1 MAAWI
6 RVGIC
11 CSSDLTL
18 NAFAGPDQPES
29 GKGDLEVVSIERS
42 ITIVFDSRR
51 SSVRSH
57 SSYLSGG
64 HELSG
69 RSSPLLTLF
78 WLGNG
83 MALDALRDSGTLVHE
98 PGSNFKRLQWP
109 PFAGL
114 HRFNEHERTV
124 LVSANFR
131 YLPTLRENN
140 LSSSHKSEAVC
151 LAFGTGDQS
160 NRIQTPA
167 LRPPSAHAP
176 KPVWGLSYDGVDSIQ
191 MLSMGEVQPKQSSS
205 LLIPR
210 PNSQKSASLKQGRK
224 HKGCSA
230 SLR

>member
-83 MALDALRDSGTLVHE
+83 MALDALRGLWNPSSRAWVE
-98 PGSNFKRLQWP
+98 LQ
-109 PFAGL
+109 AI
-114 HRFNEHERTV
+114 
-124 LVSANFR
+124 
-131 YLPTLRENN
+131 
-140 LSSSHKSEAVC
+140 AV
-151 LAFGTGDQS
+151 
-160 NRIQTPA
+160 
-167 LRPPSAHAP
+167 AP
-176 KPVWGLSYDGVDSIQ
+176 IRWSTSIQ
-191 MLSMGEVQPKQSSS
+191 
-205 LLIPR
+205 
-210 PNSQKSASLKQGRK
+210 
-224 HKGCSA
+224 
-230 SLR
+230 